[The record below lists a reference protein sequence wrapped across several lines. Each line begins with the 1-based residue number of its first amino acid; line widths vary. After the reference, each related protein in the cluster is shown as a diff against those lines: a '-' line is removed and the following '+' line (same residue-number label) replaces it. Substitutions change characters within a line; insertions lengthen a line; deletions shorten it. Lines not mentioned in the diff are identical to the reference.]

1 MKILALAGAGALAFG
16 LAGCSTSQTQQFAA
30 NAAADTAAIGAIN
43 AALIQLDSTV
53 IANTA
58 QLASA
63 LAKVDCPI
71 VNASVSLGAAIA
83 ADKSVAKNVQAALK
97 KAGTSGALASE
108 ICTAAGLG
116 PTATST
122 SAAASN

>member
-1 MKILALAGAGALAFG
+1 MKKFALLGALALG
-16 LAGCSTSQTQQFAA
+16 LGACSTAQVQSFAT
-30 NAAADTAAIGAIN
+30 NATTTAAAIGTVN
-43 AALIQLDSTV
+43 TALIQLDTTV
-53 IANTA
+53 INNTT

-63 LAKVDCPI
+63 LASVNCPI

-97 KAGTSGALASE
+97 KAGSSGALASE